1 MEKIIIDKLRKNKR
15 YLKKVSK
22 LIKKNTDMESEM
34 IDADSL
40 QILSLISRI
49 DEELTDIIYLI
60 LDSKN
65 S

>member
-1 MEKIIIDKLRKNKR
+1 MEEIIIDKLRRNKR
-15 YLKKVSK
+15 YLNKVSK
-22 LIKKNTDMESEM
+22 LVKKNTDMEREM

>member
-1 MEKIIIDKLRKNKR
+1 MEERVINKLRKNKR
-15 YLKKVSK
+15 YLNKVSK
-22 LIKKNTDMESEM
+22 LVKKNTDMEREM

>member
-1 MEKIIIDKLRKNKR
+1 MEEIVINKLRKNKR
-15 YLKKVSK
+15 YLNKVSK
-22 LIKKNTDMESEM
+22 LVKKNTDMESEM

>member
-1 MEKIIIDKLRKNKR
+1 MEEIIIDKLRKNKR
-15 YLKKVSK
+15 YLNKVSK
-22 LIKKNTDMESEM
+22 LVKKNTDMESEM

>member
-1 MEKIIIDKLRKNKR
+1 MEERVIDKLRKNKR
-15 YLKKVSK
+15 YLNKVSK
-22 LIKKNTDMESEM
+22 LVKKNTDMESEM

>member
-1 MEKIIIDKLRKNKR
+1 MEERVINKLRKNKR
-15 YLKKVSK
+15 YLNKISK
-22 LIKKNTDMESEM
+22 LVKKNTDMESEM

>member
-1 MEKIIIDKLRKNKR
+1 MEERVIDKLRKNKR
-15 YLKKVSK
+15 YLNKVSK
-22 LIKKNTDMESEM
+22 LVKKNTDMESEM

-60 LDSKN
+60 LDNKN

>member
-1 MEKIIIDKLRKNKR
+1 MEEIVINKLRKNKR
-15 YLKKVSK
+15 YLNKISK
-22 LIKKNTDMESEM
+22 LVKKNTDMESEM

>member
-1 MEKIIIDKLRKNKR
+1 MEERIINKLRKNKR
-15 YLKKVSK
+15 YLNKISK
-22 LIKKNTDMESEM
+22 LVKKNTDMESEM